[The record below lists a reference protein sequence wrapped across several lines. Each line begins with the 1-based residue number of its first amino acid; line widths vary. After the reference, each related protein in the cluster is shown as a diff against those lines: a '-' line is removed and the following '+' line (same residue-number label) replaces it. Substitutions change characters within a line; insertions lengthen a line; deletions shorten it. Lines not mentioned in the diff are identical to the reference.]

1 MAWNPDQY
9 LQFASQRL
17 RPARDLLGAIFLER
31 PRHITD
37 LGCGPGNVTA
47 LLHARW
53 PEAALVGVDRDPAML
68 ARARQDY
75 PALEWRQGDA
85 ATWVPDGPQDLI
97 FSNAALHWLGGHDRL
112 FPRLMD
118 CLAPGGVL
126 AVQMPANFQAPSHAL
141 IRALA
146 ARPPWAD
153 LLAGAAMGAVAEVE
167 DYYRLLAP
175 LSGHLD
181 LWTSEYWQ
189 ALEGAN
195 PVLGWLQGTTLVPYL
210 APLDPAGRQAFL
222 GALGDEL
229 ARAYPP
235 DGAGVTLYPF
245 RRLFLVAYK
254 PGTSP

>member
-175 LSGHLD
+175 LSGHLE

-254 PGTSP
+254 PGTPA

>member
-37 LGCGPGNVTA
+37 LGCGPGNITA
-47 LLHARW
+47 LLQARW

-97 FSNAALHWLGGHDRL
+97 FSNAALHWLGDHDRL

-153 LLAGAAMGAVAEVE
+153 LLAVAAMGAVAEVE

-210 APLDPAGRQAFL
+210 APLDPAERQAFL

-245 RRLFLVAYK
+245 RRLFLVAHK
-254 PGTSP
+254 PGTPA

>member
-97 FSNAALHWLGGHDRL
+97 FSNAALHWLGDHDRL

-153 LLAGAAMGAVAEVE
+153 LLAGAAMGGVAEVE

-245 RRLFLVAYK
+245 RRLFLVAHK
-254 PGTSP
+254 PGTSA